1 MRQLHHFLSFVA
13 LLLFCSHGVLAQN
26 APIKVIASLD
36 GGPKYP
42 IHQVP
47 STRTIIVD
55 DLHNIKLGD
64 FSDGHFVVYDSG
76 AKKMTIFDDKGE
88 KTGEINA
95 ILFWS
100 VPAFSEGVALIYPSY
115 DECVLVDYEGT
126 EIVRLSDKYKGT
138 VGDLT
143 RHPEKIVDGL
153 AVVEYDLRKYHFIDT
168 KGNVVA
174 PKLDVHID
182 CISSSGSG
190 PISPRSLHFNRRAF
204 KDEKTGLY
212 GYIDKQGTIIIPAS
226 FSNAL
231 DYSDGAAAV
240 MVKNNGYEKWG
251 FIDTNGKYII
261 EPVYS
266 NKPSDFHEGYA
277 TINKKNGKVVY
288 INKKGDIVSD
298 EYDFGGWFID
308 GHCVVNHPT
317 SGSTLVVLN
326 RDFKPVKEL
335 QYAFRLGLG
344 AGSLKYKGYLSG
356 IDMIYNGIEGGA
368 FSPMLEWLY
377 TKTGPFFG
385 NITYYDTY
393 NTISRTGEK
402 GYINRQGEI
411 VVRFVESQF

>member
-13 LLLFCSHGVLAQN
+13 LLLFCSHGILAQN

-100 VPAFSEGVALIYPSY
+100 VPAFSEGVALMYPSY

-126 EIVRLSDKYKGT
+126 EIVKLSDKYKGT

-153 AVVEYDLRKYHFIDT
+153 AVVEYDLRKFHFIDT
-168 KGNVVA
+168 KGNIVA
-174 PKLDVHID
+174 PSLDVHLN
-182 CISSSGSG
+182 CISTSGVG
-190 PISPRSLHFNRRAF
+190 PISPRSLRDNRRAF
-204 KDEKTGLY
+204 QDGKTGLY
-212 GYIDKQGTIIIPAS
+212 GYIDKQGAIIIPAS
-226 FSNAL
+226 FSYAL
-231 DYSDGAAAV
+231 DFSDGAAAV
-240 MVKNNGYEKWG
+240 MIKNNGVEKWG
-251 FIDTNGKYII
+251 FIDTTGKYII
-261 EPVYS
+261 EPLYS
-266 NKPSDFHEGYA
+266 YKPGDFREGYA
-277 TINKKNGKVVY
+277 AVYKKNGKVVY

-308 GHCVVNHPT
+308 GHCIVNHPS
-317 SGSTLVVLN
+317 SGSTLVVVN
-326 RDFKPVKEL
+326 HNFEPVKEL

-344 AGSLKYKGYLSG
+344 AGSFKRDAYLPETELIYKG
-356 IDMIYNGIEGGA
+356 ITGGT
-368 FSPMLEWLY
+368 FSPLLEWLY
-377 TKTGPFFG
+377 TSTGPFYKD
-385 NITYYDTY
+385 ITYYDTY
-393 NTISRTGEK
+393 NSANRTGEK
-402 GYINRQGEI
+402 GYINRRGEI
-411 VVRFVESQF
+411 VLRFIENDF